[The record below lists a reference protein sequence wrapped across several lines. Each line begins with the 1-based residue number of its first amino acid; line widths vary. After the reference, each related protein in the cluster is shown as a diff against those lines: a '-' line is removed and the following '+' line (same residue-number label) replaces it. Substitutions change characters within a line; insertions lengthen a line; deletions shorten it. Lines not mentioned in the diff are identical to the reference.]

1 MSYIPWLLLIGILLA
16 YWWQSGSF
24 KGRARELA
32 TSHCQQLGLQ
42 LLDQS
47 MVICGIWP
55 QRNDAGSLSLRRT
68 YQFEFTSTG
77 DQRYQGILV
86 LFAMQL
92 KSIQLEPYKLP
103 ETD

>member
-1 MSYIPWLLLIGILLA
+1 VNTIPWLLLIGVLAA
-16 YWWQSGSF
+16 YWWRSGIF
-24 KGRARELA
+24 KGRARQLA
-32 TSHCQQLGLQ
+32 ISHCQQLQLQ

-55 QRNDAGSLSLRRT
+55 QRSSGGSLSLRRT

-86 LFAMQL
+86 LFGMQL
-92 KSIQLEPYKLP
+92 NSIQLEPYKIP
-103 ETD
+103 E